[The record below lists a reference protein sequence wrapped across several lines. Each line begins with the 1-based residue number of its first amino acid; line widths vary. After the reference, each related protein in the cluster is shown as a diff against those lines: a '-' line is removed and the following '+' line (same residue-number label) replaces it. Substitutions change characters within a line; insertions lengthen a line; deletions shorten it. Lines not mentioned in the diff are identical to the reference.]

1 MRTDLVAG
9 ELALLQ
15 GAAYDEHW
23 RLKVANGDGTL
34 IDLSTRLRSGSV
46 QLPNPSAPIG
56 IAEVTLQREIG
67 NDVSASLSPLV
78 ASSMNVLDDSVTASP
93 LVHIG
98 RAVTLELALTAVG
111 GARPADGSTSWHE
124 IIGGFVKQPSWPNLR
139 SGDISVEIHDRAYKL
154 MRTYIESP
162 TKHVTGTTIEATIQ
176 AVLDNTMGA
185 GVYPLTVDDV
195 AAGGT
200 TGSALS
206 VNYTPDVIPVWE
218 SIQAL
223 AASIGWVLW
232 YRYDAAGAAVLT
244 LTEPRRAK
252 TVADYTFTTAQFT
265 DVDRLTIIEED
276 IRNVVRVSYV
286 NELDADAF
294 VTAEDATSIATFG
307 AIRRYMH
314 ISEGTESPI
323 RSSAAATTLINAAL
337 TDTKDPDA
345 DHTIKTIG
353 AWWPGEP
360 SVDLYS
366 FALNTTLYDT
376 AQGLAPYSI
385 GLNFKAGTMASATI
399 QARGKP
405 SAGSGTW
412 RSRSTKDTDDV
423 AAAARLRL
431 QDFREISRTETTIKY
446 GWTIGPNLAFSFIH
460 DYLEAQPYTTDKWPA
475 DTRLPDEVETNT
487 TVTYTVTIPP
497 AGQIRYFQVEGR
509 KTDGTFGDM
518 ERVLIFPTSTDAD
531 FVAFLEA
538 TVNQTDGSVLVEG
551 WTTNRALSVAYA
563 YNTGTDPTA
572 PTIAMAEAQGVG
584 ATGGGLVTGFS
595 SDFSISLAAS
605 TLAYGEKIKVLVVAY
620 LNVDGTGAD
629 TTATDHGLPLG
640 AQAERFKVTTSDQ
653 LSNGIVIAN
662 KLRESAQSF
671 ITDVVFSATDWDT
684 VAWASGTLT
693 LADGSTY
700 SIASGNTGN
709 LVSDALRY
717 VYFDKGVST
726 SVLQVATAIGSAVG
740 EDAILLCVVKRA
752 AAGAASGQGAFYV
765 PAVGVMG
772 LNSEAIGVNSIT
784 ATNITAG
791 TITAAEV
798 SVSSLSALS
807 ANMGTLTAGSIA
819 VGNISIDAST
829 ERILMGAATAP
840 LTGIGIFMGKDGANY
855 ELRVGNPAGDFIHW
869 DGATFSYPGAI
880 TNLGADHGG
889 FSGLADDDHTQYYN
903 AARLT
908 KAVIDAL
915 AVDHGALSGL
925 ADDDHTQ
932 YYNAARLTKA
942 VIDALAVD
950 HGALSGR
957 ADDDHTQYYN
967 AGRHTLGVH
976 TALGLMPNSGGAF
989 TGGITGT
996 TASFSGDV
1004 TSNTSDVRFKRHTRR
1019 VRFALLKL
1027 FQLRGIYYQWNQ
1039 LALDSCDCLDA
1050 NEERIGL
1057 FAQDVA
1063 KIAPQAIRAS
1073 PIKDGY
1079 LAFLPEMLL
1088 PFVVEAI
1095 KELAVLTAIGFIVA
1109 AVL

>member
-9 ELALLQ
+9 ELTLLQ
-15 GAAYDEHW
+15 SGAYDEHW

-34 IDLSTRLRSGSV
+34 IDLSDRLKNGSV
-46 QLPNPSAPIG
+46 RLPDPESPIG
-56 IAEVTLQREIG
+56 TAEVTLWREI
-67 NDVSASLSPLV
+67 NDTANDSLSPLV
-78 ASSMNVLDDSVTASP
+78 ASSYNVLDDGITASP
-93 LVHIG
+93 LIHIG
-98 RAVTLELALTAVG
+98 RSATLELAVTARG
-111 GARPADGSTSWHE
+111 GARPADGSASWHE
-124 IIGGFVKQPSWPNLR
+124 IIGGFVKQPYWPR
-139 SGDISVEIHDRAYKL
+139 RYGDIRIELHDRAYKL
-154 MRTYIESP
+154 KRTFVEAPNTYAIA
-162 TKHVTGTTIEATIQ
+162 TTIEATIQ
-176 AVLDNTMGA
+176 AVLDDTMGA
-185 GVYPLTVDDV
+185 GTYPVTVDDV

-200 TGSALS
+200 TGTALS
-206 VNYTPDVIPVWE
+206 VNYLPDIVPVWDAV
-218 SIQAL
+218 QAL

-232 YRYDAAGAAVLT
+232 YRYNSSGVAVLT

-252 TVADYTFTTAQFT
+252 TVADYTFTTAQIA
-265 DVDRLTIIEED
+265 DIEELTIIEED
-276 IRNVVRVSYV
+276 IRNVVVVSYV
-286 NELDADAF
+286 DGNNASQS
-294 VTAEDATSIATFG
+294 VTAEDATSITTFG
-307 AIRRYMH
+307 GIRRYMK
-314 ISEGTESPI
+314 IAEDKDSPI
-323 RSSAAATTLINAAL
+323 RSSTAATTLINAAL
-337 TDTKDPDA
+337 ADTKDPDA
-345 DHTIKTIG
+345 DQAIKTIG
-353 AWWPGEP
+353 AWWPGE
-360 SVDLYS
+360 SSFDLYTFNS
-366 FALNTTLYDT
+366 NEFVYDS
-376 AQGLAPYSI
+376 AQGLAPYAISI
-385 GLNFKAGTMASATI
+385 QFAQGSLSSAVI
-399 QARGKP
+399 RARGKP
-405 SAGSGTW
+405 SAGSGMW
-412 RSRSTKDTDDV
+412 RSRSTKDTDNV

-518 ERVLIFPTSTDAD
+518 ERSLIFPTSTDAD
-531 FVAFLEA
+531 FVAFLES

-784 ATNITAG
+784 AANITAG

-840 LTGIGIFMGKDGANY
+840 LTGIGIFLGKDGVNY
-855 ELRVGNPAGDFIHW
+855 ELRVGDPAGDFIHW
-869 DGATFSYPGAI
+869 DGSTFTYPAAI
-880 TNLGADHGG
+880 TNAGADHGG
-889 FSGLADDDHTQYYN
+889 LSGLADDDHTQYYN

-950 HGALSGR
+950 HGALSGL

-1004 TSNTSDVRFKRHTRR
+1004 TSNTSDVRFKRQTRR

-1027 FQLRGIYYQWNQ
+1027 FQLRGIYYRWNQ
-1039 LALDSCDCLDA
+1039 LAFDSCDCLNP

-1073 PIKDGY
+1073 PIKEGY